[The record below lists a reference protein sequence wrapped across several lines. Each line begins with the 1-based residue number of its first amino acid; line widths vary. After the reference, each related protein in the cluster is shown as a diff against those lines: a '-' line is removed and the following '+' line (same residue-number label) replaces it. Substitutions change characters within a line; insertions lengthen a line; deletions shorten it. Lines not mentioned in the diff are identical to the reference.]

1 MLFSIKN
8 CFKNKHFGMQTQIA
22 KYYKL
27 PLTFSSNSIIL
38 CSMRKPYDKR
48 LNVWLDAKTKEQIKE
63 IAEEEGRTISEI
75 VRELFVKYIEKK
87 KRKK

>member
-1 MLFSIKN
+1 
-8 CFKNKHFGMQTQIA
+8 MQTQNC
-22 KYYKL
+22 KLFYYKL
-27 PLTFSSNSIIL
+27 PLTFSSNRIIL
-38 CSMRKPYDKR
+38 YSMRKPYDKR
-48 LNVWLDAKTKEQIKE
+48 FNVWLDAKTKEQIKE

>member
-1 MLFSIKN
+1 
-8 CFKNKHFGMQTQIA
+8 
-22 KYYKL
+22 
-27 PLTFSSNSIIL
+27 
-38 CSMRKPYDKR
+38 MRKPYDKR
-48 LNVWLDAKTKEQIKE
+48 LNVWLDTKTKEQIKE

>member
-1 MLFSIKN
+1 
-8 CFKNKHFGMQTQIA
+8 
-22 KYYKL
+22 
-27 PLTFSSNSIIL
+27 
-38 CSMRKPYDKR
+38 MRKSYDKR

-87 KRKK
+87 KRKKWKLPSKSRTLTLTKS